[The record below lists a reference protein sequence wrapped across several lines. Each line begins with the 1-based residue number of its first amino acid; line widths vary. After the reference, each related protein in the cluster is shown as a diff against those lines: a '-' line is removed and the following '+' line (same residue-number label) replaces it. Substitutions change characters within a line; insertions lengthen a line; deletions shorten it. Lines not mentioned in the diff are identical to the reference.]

1 MGARGG
7 GDPVCRVLA
16 RSGELGGG
24 GKAYEELE
32 EIRKNGEVSEK
43 AKVKLV
49 SANMLRRSGRGNCI
63 AVVVS
68 EGLRVMSKSELNCDD
83 VSSHVII
90 RHDMSLVLNSV

>member
-1 MGARGG
+1 M
-7 GDPVCRVLA
+7 
-16 RSGELGGG
+16 
-24 GKAYEELE
+24 
-32 EIRKNGEVSEK
+32 SEK

-83 VSSHVII
+83 VGV
-90 RHDMSLVLNSV
+90 